1 MFLDYVFEWGP
12 TLDQWRALLA
22 GAGVDLLVGVLGF
35 AIAVLLGI
43 FIALLRLSGSRLLR
57 IVATAYVQV
66 MRGIPLYVFLLWIFF
81 GIATVA
87 GLTFTPF
94 QAMVIALAF
103 TGSGYTAE
111 IFRGGIQAVSPGQ
124 QEAARSLG
132 LTAPATFRYV
142 VFPQALRIA
151 VPPLGNTLIG
161 LVKGATIMSV
171 IGEPDMVFVASDIN
185 TTYFTPFEAFAAVAV
200 LLIAMVLILSTVLT
214 VIERLLRL
222 P

>member
-1 MFLDYVFEWGP
+1 M
-12 TLDQWRALLA
+12 
-22 GAGVDLLVGVLGF
+22 
-35 AIAVLLGI
+35 LGI
-43 FIALLRLSGSRLLR
+43 IVASMRLSGFRLFRLL
-57 IVATAYVQV
+57 AALYVEV

-81 GIATVA
+81 GLATVA
-87 GLTFTPF
+87 DIRFTPF

-111 IFRGGIQAVSPGQ
+111 IFRGGIQAIAPGQ
-124 QEAARSLG
+124 SEAAKSLG
-132 LTAPATFRYV
+132 LSALRTFRHV

-151 VPPLGNTLIG
+151 IPPLGNTLIG

-185 TTYFTPFEAFAAVAV
+185 TTYFTPFEAFGAVAV
-200 LLIAMVLILSTVLT
+200 LLIVMVLALSTVVAL
-214 VIERLLRL
+214 IERLLRL

>member
-1 MFLDYVFEWGP
+1 
-12 TLDQWRALLA
+12 
-22 GAGVDLLVGVLGF
+22 
-35 AIAVLLGI
+35 
-43 FIALLRLSGSRLLR
+43 
-57 IVATAYVQV
+57 
-66 MRGIPLYVFLLWIFF
+66 
-81 GIATVA
+81 
-87 GLTFTPF
+87 
-94 QAMVIALAF
+94 
-103 TGSGYTAE
+103 
-111 IFRGGIQAVSPGQ
+111 
-124 QEAARSLG
+124 
-132 LTAPATFRYV
+132 

>member
-1 MFLDYVFEWGP
+1 LYLDYTFEWGP
-12 TLDQWRALLA
+12 TLDRWRDLLR
-22 GAGVDLLVGVLGF
+22 GAGVDLQVGVLGF
-35 AIAVLLGI
+35 VLAAMLGLVIASMRLSTVP
-43 FIALLRLSGSRLLR
+43 LLRFPAA
-57 IVATAYVQV
+57 IYVQV

-81 GIATVA
+81 GLATVA
-87 GLTFTPF
+87 DIRFTPF

-111 IFRGGIQAVSPGQ
+111 IFRGGIQAVAPGQ
-124 QEAARSLG
+124 SEAAKSLG
-132 LTAPATFRYV
+132 LSAVSTFREV

-185 TTYFTPFEAFAAVAV
+185 AAYFTPFEAFGAVAV
-200 LLIAMVLILSTVLT
+200 VLIVIVLILSTGVAL
-214 VIERLLRL
+214 IERWLRL
-222 P
+222 T

>member
-35 AIAVLLGI
+35 AIAVVLGV

-57 IVATAYVQV
+57 VMATAYVQV

-87 GLTFTPF
+87 GLRFTPF

-124 QEAARSLG
+124 REAARSLG
-132 LTAPATFRYV
+132 LTAPSTFRYV

-151 VPPLGNTLIG
+151 VPPLGNILIG

-200 LLIAMVLILSTVLT
+200 LLIAMVLILSTILT
-214 VIERLLRL
+214 LLERLLRL